1 MSHEIRG
8 PLAAILGY
16 GERAL
21 LHDSATERMREALLT
36 TQRSGKHLLGIVNDV
51 LDASQL
57 DAGQTVIRWEEVEPW
72 TLSEEVMSIM
82 AVNSQGKSL
91 HVYRTALTAL
101 PTRVRTDP
109 LRLKQILLNLLGNAI
124 KFTEA
129 GEVELRLGASPEHRS
144 WWMEV
149 RDTGIGMSA
158 EQLGRLFQPYQQA
171 GSDTVRRYGG
181 SGLGLYISR
190 ELASRLGGQ
199 IQVMSTPG
207 QGSTFRVEFPVG
219 VACEWEWPNESTVA
233 LTESASASLPKLQG
247 RVLLADDDPDLR
259 HLEAALLQD
268 FGLAV
273 TTAADGSAALRAALR
288 ERFEVIILD
297 MHMPELDGLATT
309 RALRKAGVDAPVVA
323 MTADAVRET
332 AEAWRDAGAHVV
344 LTKPVDRRLLHDHLR
359 RWLPLARVTPPSNRQ
374 RPPEL
379 AQVLAAARERFRARA
394 EGEVSELRGMA
405 AARDLSALGQRL
417 HRLKG
422 TAGFLEHHA
431 LVAALA
437 DVEQKIQADR
447 EQVDAAVEQVVEQLL
462 AL

>member
-1 MSHEIRG
+1 
-8 PLAAILGY
+8 
-16 GERAL
+16 
-21 LHDSATERMREALLT
+21 MREALLT

-124 KFTEA
+124 KFTES
-129 GEVELRLGASPEHRS
+129 GEVELRLGASPEHQC

-190 ELASRLGGQ
+190 ELANRLGGQ

-219 VACEWEWPNESTVA
+219 VACEWEWPNESTIA
-233 LTESASASLPKLQG
+233 LTESASAALPKLQG

-273 TTAADGSAALRAALR
+273 TTAADGSAALRAAMR

-359 RWLPLARVTPPSNRQ
+359 RWLPLARATPPSNRQ

-394 EGEVSELRGMA
+394 EGEASELRGLA
-405 AARDLSALGQRL
+405 AAADLSALGQRL

-437 DVEQKIQADR
+437 DAEQKIQADR
-447 EQVDAAVEQVVEQLL
+447 EQVGAAVERVIEQLL